1 MVKSS
6 EHGAELAARLILSGP
21 LLTRFTIGSF
31 ADINRLDQQV
41 TVQEAENAELEERNA
56 ALVREVDEL
65 QTGMDAIE
73 EHARN
78 ELGLIREGETFFLLI
93 EEESPAENADISPV
107 VSYPEYPEYPE

>member
-1 MVKSS
+1 MKIL
-6 EHGAELAARLILSGP
+6 LAVLILIFIG
-21 LLTRFTIGSF
+21 LQYRLWIGDGSF